1 MVSSRHLLRG
11 RLLGAGVLSCVVLIG
26 ALSVAYADIDPASDV
41 LLTQDVFV
49 PYQPEVCSE
58 VKDALREATR
68 RSRAAGYPLKVALIG
83 SPSDLG
89 GAPQFFGN
97 PGPYAKFLGHE
108 LALAGHGVSRNN
120 RTFPVVVVMPQG
132 WGLYL
137 IDPRATRA
145 VNAVKIPSAGD
156 PTALAHAA
164 IRALPR
170 IAAAV
175 GHPTS
180 PVRIPPRCTHKG
192 GGFPLFLVPVAVLVI
207 GGLLV
212 QLVLQWRRHAEPPT
226 TP

>member
-1 MVSSRHLLRG
+1 MVSGGGSRSSGGEGTGGLLPRS
-11 RLLGAGVLSCVVLIG
+11 RDSN
-26 ALSVAYADIDPASDV
+26 DD
-41 LLTQDVFV
+41 
-49 PYQPEVCSE
+49 CSE
-58 VKDALREATR
+58 GTPIEIRLGRNGSHLKSRMALLLNAT
-68 RSRAAGYPLKVALIG
+68 L
-83 SPSDLG
+83 PSG
-89 GAPQFFGN
+89 
-97 PGPYAKFLGHE
+97 
-108 LALAGHGVSRNN
+108 
-120 RTFPVVVVMPQG
+120 
-132 WGLYL
+132 
-137 IDPRATRA
+137 ATRA

-164 IRALPR
+164 IRGLPR
-170 IAAAV
+170 ITAAV